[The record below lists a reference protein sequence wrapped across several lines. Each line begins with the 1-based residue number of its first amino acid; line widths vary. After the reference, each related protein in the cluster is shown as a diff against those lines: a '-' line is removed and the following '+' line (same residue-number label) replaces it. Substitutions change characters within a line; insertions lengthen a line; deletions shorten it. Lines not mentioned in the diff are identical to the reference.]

1 MSKSVR
7 DFIFSLILVVY
18 TVIMIAFYQAKFIEL
33 FPAIYPLAGLYFVYN
48 SLSIYSPSINEF
60 TGSKKPFNYFYKAPP
75 HPKISTSTI
84 EKDRKRALLIF
95 VLYFSTITLLGWLIT
110 EYFSLPSIYIFL
122 VFLLL
127 NLGDYIC
134 VLFWCPFRTIFLK
147 NKCCTTCRIT
157 NWDRLM
163 KFWILLFIPHIV
175 STILFGLGLI
185 IFIHWEIM
193 FYRHPERFYA
203 SSNELLRCYHCEH
216 IKCKK

>member
-18 TVIMIAFYQAKFIEL
+18 TIVMIVFYQAKFIDL
-33 FPAIYPLAGLYFVYN
+33 FPVIYPLAGLYFVYN
-48 SLSIYSPSINEF
+48 SLSIYIPKINEF
-60 TGSKKPFNYFYKAPP
+60 AGSKKPFNYFYK
-75 HPKISTSTI
+75 STKQRELSPSITAQDN
-84 EKDRKRALLIF
+84 KLAVLIF

-110 EYFSLPSIYIFL
+110 AYFSLPSIYIFL

-175 STILFGLGLI
+175 SYVLFAIGLLI
-185 IFIHWEIM
+185 FVHWEITI
-193 FYRHPERFYA
+193 YKHPERFYA
-203 SSNELLRCYHCEH
+203 SSNELLRCYHCEESL
-216 IKCKK
+216 CKK